1 MLKSKIIITNFM
13 KGKRKMNESKVQV
26 QITKDLVQ
34 PIIQAKIEAAIVSA
48 LADEKGLVEKTVAAA
63 LSQKVD
69 SEGKV
74 NSSDYQ
80 NKQTRVE
87 YLSVQLVQQAA
98 KDALARWVSE
108 NQKQI
113 EKAMY
118 EELSRKSQTSKLVKA
133 ILAGLVDSTKSQWR
147 FDVSFEAIK

>member
-1 MLKSKIIITNFM
+1 
-13 KGKRKMNESKVQV
+13 MNESKVQV
-26 QITKDLVQ
+26 QITEDLVQ

-74 NSSDYQ
+74 NSSDYY
-80 NKQTRVE
+80 NTQTRVE

-147 FDVSFEAIK
+147 FDVSFKAIK

>member
-1 MLKSKIIITNFM
+1 
-13 KGKRKMNESKVQV
+13 MNESKVQV
-26 QITKDLVQ
+26 QITEDLVQ